1 MKNKLLL
8 NKELYN
14 SDAIMKTLK
23 AFGTLAD
30 ISLLET
36 DKYYELIFC
45 NCRVNPVQ
53 TIREFENYVLIE
65 TIQAAGDLYA

>member
-14 SDAIMKTLK
+14 NDAVRKTMK
-23 AFGTLAD
+23 AFSALTE
-30 ISLLET
+30 ISLSET
-36 DKYYELIFC
+36 DKYYELIFRDC
-45 NCRVNPVQ
+45 KVNTIQ

-65 TIQAAGDLYA
+65 TIQSAGDLYA

>member
-14 SDAIMKTLK
+14 TDAVRKTMK
-23 AFGTLAD
+23 AFSALAE
-30 ISLLET
+30 ISLSET
-36 DKYYELIFC
+36 DKYYELIC
-45 NCRVNPVQ
+45 CDCKVNTIQ

-65 TIQAAGDLYA
+65 TIQSAGDLYA

>member
-8 NKELYN
+8 NKELYGN
-14 SDAIMKTLK
+14 DAVMKTMK
-23 AFGTLAD
+23 AFNTLAE
-30 ISLLET
+30 ISLSET

-53 TIREFENYVLIE
+53 TMREFENYVLIE

>member
-14 SDAIMKTLK
+14 NDAVRKTMK
-23 AFGTLAD
+23 AFGALAE
-30 ISLLET
+30 ISLSET
-36 DKYYELIFC
+36 DKYYELIFRDC
-45 NCRVNPVQ
+45 KVNTIQ

-65 TIQAAGDLYA
+65 TIQSAGDLYA